1 VNVAMSSTQK
11 NHSLSDLLAGI
22 AVVPADDDLIVT
34 GVSIDSRK
42 VSAGDL
48 FIALPG
54 SRQHGSLF
62 IDDAITRGA
71 SSVVFD
77 AAVELPHRQDSDVPM
92 IKVPEL
98 SMQAGVIASRFFNEP
113 SRGITVTGITGTN
126 GKTTCSVLLAQAQ
139 NFLGARSSVI
149 GTLGSGLWGRLA
161 KSTHTTPDAVTLQSQ
176 ISQFREQGSD
186 ELLMEVSSHGLQ
198 QGRVSGTDFNIAVF
212 TNLSQ
217 DHLDYHGSMQKY
229 GAAKAILFRQHE
241 LDLAVVNSDDAYG
254 RELLTGAG
262 GSDSSIRAKQIISYG
277 IDSGDVRARHIKL
290 HSTGI
295 SFQVQSRWGELN
307 ISSKLMGRFNVYNL
321 LACAAVLLARG
332 HEPVD
337 VARALS
343 IAEPAPGRMQ
353 CLRSTSATVVI
364 DFAHTPDALQQA
376 LITLREHIPGR
387 HLICVFGCGGDR
399 DQDKRPIM
407 GRIAEQLAD
416 IVIITDDNPRHE
428 EAAKIRADILSGM
441 QNPAQQIA
449 DRRQA
454 IKAAWQLAD
463 REDIILIAGKGHE
476 SFQQVGD
483 LKIPF
488 SDVEVVS
495 SLLSAPQEKLQ

>member
-1 VNVAMSSTQK
+1 MNVAMSSAQT

-22 AVVPADDDLIVT
+22 AVVAADDDLIVT

-42 VSAGDL
+42 VSPGDL

-54 SRQHGSLF
+54 SRHHGSMF
-62 IDDAITRGA
+62 IDDAINRGA
-71 SSVVFD
+71 TSVVID
-77 AAVELPHRQDSDVPM
+77 AAAELPARPDSDAPM

-98 SMQAGVIASRFFNEP
+98 SRQAGVIASRFYNEP
-113 SRGITVTGITGTN
+113 SKDITVTGITGTN

-139 NFLGARSSVI
+139 NFLGARSSLI
-149 GTLGSGLWGRLA
+149 GTLGSGLWGQLA
-161 KSTHTTPDAVTLQSQ
+161 KSSHTTPDAVTLQSQ
-176 ISQFREQGSD
+176 ISQFCEQGSD

-241 LDLAVVNSDDAYG
+241 LELAVINSDDAYG
-254 RELLTGAG
+254 RELLTGTG
-262 GSDSSIRAKQIISYG
+262 GPVPSISAKQIISYG
-277 IDSGDVRARHIKL
+277 IDSGDVRARHIRP
-290 HSTGI
+290 HPAGI
-295 SFQVQSRWGELN
+295 SLQIQSRWGELS
-307 ISSKLMGRFNVYNL
+307 ISSKLLGRFNVYNL

-332 HEPVD
+332 HKPLD
-337 VARALS
+337 VASALS
-343 IAEPAPGRMQ
+343 IAKPAPGRMQ
-353 CLRSTSATVVI
+353 CFQSFRATVVI

-376 LITLREHIPGR
+376 LTTLREHIPGR
-387 HLICVFGCGGDR
+387 RLICVFGCGGDR
-399 DQDKRPIM
+399 DKDKRPIM

-441 QNPAQQIA
+441 QKPAQQIA

-454 IKAAWQLAD
+454 IKAAWQEAD
-463 REDIILIAGKGHE
+463 SEDIILIAGKGHE
-476 SFQQVGD
+476 TFQQVGD

-495 SLLSAPQEKLQ
+495 SLLSAPKEKQQ